1 MAMDQGPPVGL
12 LSAKQLRFLARIRTL
27 RPTAELRWR
36 TGSAGW
42 SLDVVEHGNDDACK
56 SLLKARLGSDGTIRT
71 ARSWL

>member
-1 MAMDQGPPVGL
+1 MDEGPPVSL

-36 TGSAGW
+36 TESGGW
-42 SLDVVEHGNDDACK
+42 SLDVVEQRNDKACR

-71 ARSWL
+71 GRSWI